1 MAKKGIRYAVFAT
14 ATIAANGTITYANGK
29 YISPVVGFNGAMNKA
44 SGKDYGDD
52 RIVDTENSVTGGTLT
67 VELNNDEDDIYT
79 YLLGH
84 TKATGGASNTI
95 TYNIDDVAPKV
106 GVGALGKSGDKWVA
120 KWYALVQFSEPNDDN
135 STKTESVTFQH
146 VTLEGEIL
154 IPEDGNW
161 KEREVFDTE
170 AAAKNWL
177 NGKAGITD

>member
-1 MAKKGIRYAVFAT
+1 MAKKGIRYAVFAK
-14 ATIAANGTITYANGK
+14 ATIAANGAITYSDGK
-29 YISPVVGFNGAMNKA
+29 NISPVVGFNGAVNKA
-44 SGKDYGDD
+44 SANDYGDD
-52 RIVDTENSVTGGTLT
+52 RIVDTENSVVGGTLS

-84 TKATGGASNTI
+84 TKADSGNTI

-106 GVGALGKSGDKWVA
+106 GVGAYGKSGDKWVA

-154 IPEDGNW
+154 VPDDGNW
-161 KEREVFDTE
+161 KLREVFTTE
-170 AAAKNWL
+170 AAAKTWL
-177 NGKAGITD
+177 NSKAGISES